1 MGLRHLDLATAE
13 EGCGDNALGRVRR
26 AYETLPPDEF
36 LEVLTTVPEQAF
48 AVRVWTRRA
57 GGGEVRGG
65 PAPGPEQA
73 FGGRGLKARGGGGL
87 VEESREQG
95 RIRIVLRR
103 LDS

>member
-48 AVRVWTRRA
+48 AVRVWARRA
-57 GGGEVRGG
+57 GGAV
-65 PAPGPEQA
+65 
-73 FGGRGLKARGGGGL
+73 

>member
-26 AYETLPPDEF
+26 AYETLPPDEL

-48 AVRVWTRRA
+48 AVRVWARRA
-57 GGGEVRGG
+57 GGAV
-65 PAPGPEQA
+65 
-73 FGGRGLKARGGGGL
+73 

-95 RIRIVLRR
+95 RTRIVLRR
-103 LDS
+103 LDP

>member
-57 GGGEVRGG
+57 GGAV
-65 PAPGPEQA
+65 
-73 FGGRGLKARGGGGL
+73 

>member
-48 AVRVWTRRA
+48 AVRVWARRA
-57 GGGEVRGG
+57 GGAV
-65 PAPGPEQA
+65 
-73 FGGRGLKARGGGGL
+73 

-95 RIRIVLRR
+95 RTRIVLRR
-103 LDS
+103 LDP